1 MMPTEAMKVG
11 ALARRTGISVR
22 TLHYYDEIG
31 LLSPSAHSEGGHRLY
46 TAADIAR
53 LQQIKSL
60 RQLGFSL
67 EQTRECLSRPD
78 YSPQQVIAAHLARL
92 REQIALQERLCA
104 SLEAIARWLASAET
118 VSVEHFLYAIERTN
132 MAEKYY
138 TPEQLEYLEQ
148 RREIVGET
156 RIREVEAEW
165 PKLMAEVRAEMEKGT
180 DPSDPRVQALAARWQ
195 GLVREFTGGDP
206 GVAQS
211 MKAMYERE
219 KPQDIH
225 PSIPPDVL
233 TMYAYIAQA
242 MKGTAAK

>member
-1 MMPTEAMKVG
+1 
-11 ALARRTGISVR
+11 VR

-78 YSPQQVIAAHLARL
+78 YAPQRVIAAHLARL

-104 SLEAIARWLASAET
+104 SLEEIARWLASAET
-118 VSVEHFLYAIERTN
+118 VSVEHFLYAIERMQMT
-132 MAEKYY
+132 EKYY
-138 TPEQLEYLEQ
+138 TPEQLEYLKQ
-148 RREIVGET
+148 RREIVGEA

-165 PKLMAEVRAEMEKGT
+165 PKLMAEVRAEMERGT
-180 DPSDPRVQALAARWQ
+180 DPSDPRVQALAQRWM
-195 GLVREFTGGDP
+195 GLVQEFTGGDP
-206 GVAQS
+206 GVTQS
-211 MKAMYERE
+211 LKTMYERE
-219 KPQDIH
+219 QPQDIH
-225 PSIPPDVL
+225 PSIPPDMHA
-233 TMYAYIAQA
+233 MYAYIAKA
-242 MKGTAAK
+242 MQAAKKA